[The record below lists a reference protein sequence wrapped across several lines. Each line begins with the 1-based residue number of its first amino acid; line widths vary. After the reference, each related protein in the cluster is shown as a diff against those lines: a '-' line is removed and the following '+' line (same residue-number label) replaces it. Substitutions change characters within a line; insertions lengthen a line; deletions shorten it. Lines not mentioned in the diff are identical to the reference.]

1 MKAKKPLQPKDF
13 PVQAEGTKIVKGDG
27 ELIADATN
35 DRVAED
41 ISDRLNADNDR
52 EEDDRWA

>member
-1 MKAKKPLQPKDF
+1 MKPKNLQAKDF
-13 PVQAEGTKIVKGDG
+13 PVQAEDTKITKSDG

-35 DRVAED
+35 DKLAED
-41 ISDRLNADNDR
+41 IADRLNADNDR